1 MTARYAPRNLQ
12 GLPTLTEV
20 IELPV
25 LQPIIEEGIAPV
37 EALADCAPQDPL
49 PEPPAPE
56 PPTAAA
62 ALDVEGLVA
71 EVYDALR
78 REAGPMLDIR
88 LRAAVEPAVERALQ
102 GLAVELHAE
111 LAATLRDLVERAVG
125 DVLAQRGR
133 PPG

>member
-25 LQPIIEEGIAPV
+25 LQPIIEEAMASA
-37 EALADCAPQDPL
+37 EAVAGSAPQEPL

-56 PPTAAA
+56 PAMAAA
-62 ALDVEGLVA
+62 TLDVEGVVA

-78 REAGPMLDIR
+78 REAEPMLDIR
-88 LRAAVEPAVERALQ
+88 LRAAIEPAVERVVQ
-102 GLAVELHAE
+102 GLAVELRAE
-111 LAATLRDLVERAVG
+111 LAATLRDVVERAVG

-133 PPG
+133 SPG